1 MQELAAI
8 IQARR
13 GSSRLPDKIMKNIL
27 AKPMLYRVLERVQH
41 SKLVSR
47 IYLATTDCPE
57 DAKLA
62 DIASSFGIKIF
73 FGNENDVL
81 DRYYQA
87 AKKFKVKNIVR
98 ITADCPLIDPKVI
111 DYVANTFLEGK
122 YEYASNVH
130 PPTFPDGLDTEIFTF
145 EALEKAWMDARLK
158 SEREHVTPY
167 IWKNP
172 DLFRIQN
179 VLNKDG
185 DTSHLRWTVDVRE
198 DLVFVRKVYRH
209 IYSSNHLFDYSDII
223 NLINTHPELSTINKG
238 RMRDEGYQKSLRMDR
253 T

>member
-1 MQELAAI
+1 
-8 IQARR
+8 
-13 GSSRLPDKIMKNIL
+13 MKNIL
-27 AKPMLYRVLERVQH
+27 AKPMLYRVFEKVQQ

-47 IYLATTDCPE
+47 VYLATTDHPE

-62 DIASSFGIKIF
+62 DIANSFGIQTF

-111 DYVANTFLEGK
+111 DHVANTFLEEK
-122 YEYASNVH
+122 YEYVSNVH

-145 EALEKAWMDARLK
+145 EALEKAWMNARLK

-172 DLFRIQN
+172 DLFRIRN
-179 VLNKDG
+179 VLNSNG
-185 DTSHLRWTVDVRE
+185 NTSHLRWTVDAME
-198 DLVFVRKVYRH
+198 DLVFVRKVYR
-209 IYSSNHLFDYSDII
+209 YLYPSNHLFGYADII
-223 NLINTHPELSTINKG
+223 SLINAHPELSMINEG
-238 RMRDEGYQKSLRMDR
+238 RMRDEGYQKSLRMDHA
-253 T
+253 